1 MNSSTITAHRPWL
14 EIAIRSLCVFLVY
27 GGVIVGSSLFTFEPT
42 STPMFW
48 PANAIV
54 LGIMLYAT
62 TQRAMIYLGAAALSY
77 FVYLYFFDAFGF
89 GPSCLLTSA
98 NMIEIV
104 AGYVLIYFLATWP
117 LQFGRLKNTIE
128 MIVYGVILNSIVGAT
143 AGTYLMSNVWE
154 APTLI
159 NWTIWFETAVIGYL
173 MVLPL
178 MISWMSPTSVTYSP
192 RHNIEIAL
200 LFVFC
205 IVASLIIFGADKD
218 NPLVFPYFV
227 FPVLLLSSIRFD
239 LRITSIAFLLFLVIS
254 SIKSSQGL
262 GPFAMGEFYRE
273 IVLVRFNLFCGIT
286 IITVLLVSALR
297 NEREEL
303 INELRDAFSQIKT
316 LSGFIPIC
324 ANCKKIRDDSGYWNQ
339 LEGYIQEHSD
349 AELSHGI
356 CPTCAKELY
365 GEYYHAV
372 ERKKNSNDGQ

>member
-1 MNSSTITAHRPWL
+1 MKSFKFIFSKPWFETL
-14 EIAIRSLCVFLVY
+14 IRSIGVFLLY
-27 GGVIVGSSLFTFEPT
+27 GGVIVGSSSFTFEPT
-42 STPMFW
+42 STPLFW

-62 TQRAMIYLGAAALSY
+62 TNRAMIYLASAAVSY
-77 FVYLYFFDAFGF
+77 FIYLYFYDAFGF

-98 NMIEIV
+98 NMIEIIT
-104 AGYVLIYFLATWP
+104 GYVLIYFFATWP
-117 LQFGRLKNTIE
+117 LQFSRLKNTIE
-128 MIVYGVILNSIVGAT
+128 LIVYGVILNSVVGAT

-173 MVLPL
+173 MVLPI
-178 MISWMSPTSVTYSP
+178 MISWMTPSSVSYSH
-192 RHNIEIAL
+192 RHKIEIAL

-205 IVASLIIFGADKD
+205 IVASLVIFGADKD
-218 NPLVFPYFV
+218 KPLVFPYFV

-254 SIKSSQGL
+254 SMKSSQGM

-303 INELRDAFSQIKT
+303 ITELREAFSQIKT

-339 LEGYIQEHSD
+339 LEAYIQEHSD

-356 CPTCAKELY
+356 CPACAKELY
-365 GEYYHAV
+365 GEYYHAA
-372 ERKKNSNDGQ
+372 ERRKNSNDGQ